1 MVEDGEAKDLNVF
14 IRGNVERKGPIAERR
29 FLRVLSEGEPAPFK
43 EGSGRKELAEAIA
56 SPQNPLTARVM
67 VNRVWGVCFGKPL
80 VLTPSNFGHSGQ
92 PPTHPELLD
101 DLAVRFTLNGWS
113 VKSLAREM
121 VLSSTYRQRSTVEPL
136 NRLTVKAENTTGAA
150 SSRFNASTLR
160 RFNEPRAIL
169 TDPANGLAIE
179 QWRDTILFASGALE
193 WTGGKSLE
201 LDDPKNVR
209 RTVYTRISRLKLNDL
224 LMQFDYPDANVHAE
238 KRAVTTTP
246 MQKLFMLNSG
256 FMIEQAKLLA
266 ARLTANP
273 KDTDPTRIQQAY
285 RLLFGREPEKAESK
299 VALEFLRKPA
309 ATDMSRWDEY
319 AQVLLTSNEML
330 YVD

>member
-1 MVEDGEAKDLNVF
+1 
-14 IRGNVERKGPIAERR
+14 
-29 FLRVLSEGEPAPFK
+29 
-43 EGSGRKELAEAIA
+43 
-56 SPQNPLTARVM
+56 
-67 VNRVWGVCFGKPL
+67 
-80 VLTPSNFGHSGQ
+80 
-92 PPTHPELLD
+92 
-101 DLAVRFTLNGWS
+101 
-113 VKSLAREM
+113 
-121 VLSSTYRQRSTVEPL
+121 
-136 NRLTVKAENTTGAA
+136 
-150 SSRFNASTLR
+150 
-160 RFNEPRAIL
+160 
-169 TDPANGLAIE
+169 
-179 QWRDTILFASGALE
+179 
-193 WTGGKSLE
+193 
-201 LDDPKNVR
+201 
-209 RTVYTRISRLKLNDL
+209 
-224 LMQFDYPDANVHAE
+224 MQFDYPDANVHAE